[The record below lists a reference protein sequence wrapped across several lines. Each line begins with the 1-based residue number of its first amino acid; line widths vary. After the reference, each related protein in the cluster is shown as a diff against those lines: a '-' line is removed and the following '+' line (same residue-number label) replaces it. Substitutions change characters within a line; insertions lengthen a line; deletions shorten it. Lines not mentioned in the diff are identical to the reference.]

1 MLSPD
6 QVNLMLNTAT
16 LGVLTLILM
25 GIRSIADRCFDDQR
39 APDRDARMREGTDNA
54 HAPVDQT

>member
-1 MLSPD
+1 
-6 QVNLMLNTAT
+6 MLNTAT